1 MVLSH
6 PTGAPRGVGDG
17 ADVEVAVV
25 GAGPHG
31 LSAAEHLRRVGVR
44 PYVLGEP
51 MSFWQTMPEGML
63 LRSNLSATN
72 MIECGGP
79 LSLERFGHERGAPI
93 AAPVPLED
101 FVAYG
106 LWVQRRVAPDVDRR
120 RVTAL
125 HRSSTAF
132 TLELDDGETMRAR
145 RVVLACGI
153 APFARVPQ
161 EFAALAPDRVTHSS
175 AHRDLSGFAGA
186 RVSIVGGGQSAFE
199 LAVLIKEAGARSVDV
214 LVRSDRVVW
223 LRGHGV
229 KKRIGRLG
237 PIVYAPT
244 DVGPLWYSRLVERPR
259 LLGCLPRRAQTRIAV
274 RSVRPACSHFVR
286 VRLDGVTIRTGVRV
300 RDARAGRDGVDL
312 SLSDG
317 GRLEADHLILATGY
331 EVDVRGY
338 DFLAPE
344 LRGGLRLADGGF
356 PVLGRGLESSVPGL
370 HIMGAPAA
378 WTFGP
383 IMRFV
388 SGSWYAGRAVAS
400 TIARRPEAIAAR

>member
-6 PTGAPRGVGDG
+6 RMGGPRGAGG
-17 ADVEVAVV
+17 AADVEVAVV

-31 LSAAEHLRRVGVR
+31 LSAAEHLRRAGVR

-79 LSLERFGHERGAPI
+79 LSLARFGQERGAPI
-93 AAPVPLED
+93 EAPVPLED
-101 FVAYG
+101 FVEYG
-106 LWVQRRVAPDVDRR
+106 LWVQQHVAPDVDRR
-120 RVTAL
+120 QVTAL
-125 HRSSTAF
+125 GQDAGVF
-132 TLELDDGETMRAR
+132 MLELGDGEVLRAQ

-153 APFARVPQ
+153 APFARIPR
-161 EFAALAPDRVTHSS
+161 EFAGLPADRVTHSS
-175 AHRDLSGFAGA
+175 EHRDLSGFAGA

-199 LAVLIKEAGARSVDV
+199 LAVLIHEAGAESVDV
-214 LVRSDRVVW
+214 LVRSPRIVW

-244 DVGPLWYSRLVERPR
+244 DVGPLWYSRLVERPG
-259 LLGCLPRRAQTRIAV
+259 LLGCLPRRAQTRIAA
-274 RSVRPACSHFVR
+274 RSIRPACSHFVR
-286 VRLDGVTIRTGVRV
+286 VRLGGVTVRTGATVGDV
-300 RDARAGRDGVDL
+300 HADARGLRLTLAG
-312 SLSDG
+312 G

-338 DFLAPE
+338 DFLAPDV
-344 LRGGLRLADGGF
+344 RDGLRRAGGF
-356 PVLGRGLESSVPGL
+356 PVLGRGLESSVAGL

-378 WTFGP
+378 WSFGP

-400 TIARRPEAIAAR
+400 SMARRPEALAAR